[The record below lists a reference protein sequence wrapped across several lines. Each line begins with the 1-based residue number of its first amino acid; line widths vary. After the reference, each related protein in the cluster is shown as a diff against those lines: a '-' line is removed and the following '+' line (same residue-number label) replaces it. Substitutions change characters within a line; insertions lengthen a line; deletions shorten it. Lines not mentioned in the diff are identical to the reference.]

1 MDAVVVFVLLHL
13 CVYGGATAYNS
24 SYDRDSGPVGGMKHP
39 PESGLVERYGG
50 LSLQVIG
57 VAAIGLWG
65 WQLAVCAGSL
75 VLMGTAYSHPSWRWK
90 ARPVLSLVVV
100 AFGQGVVPFLIGFLI
115 SAPAEP
121 PAAVWVACAA
131 SALLILGTYPLSQVY
146 QIEEDEARG
155 DRTFSVRYG
164 ADFAFGFSRVIV
176 ACGLVALSAAVAL
189 SPQGRFFWVYIMP
202 IAYLAFDRA
211 LAFWRR
217 EFARNTVYENHDR
230 SFIMSLGASALF
242 AAFAISEIA
251 AASVGEHEY

>member
-1 MDAVVVFVLLHL
+1 
-13 CVYGGATAYNS
+13 
-24 SYDRDSGPVGGMKHP
+24 MKHP
-39 PESGLVERYGG
+39 PESGLVERHGG

-242 AAFAISEIA
+242 AAVAISEIA
-251 AASVGEHEY
+251 AASVGEHDY